1 MATDTSPN
9 LYDFLRQI
17 RNQAAKG
24 VPGAAPISRDLYVTI
39 TRNELAWLDQ
49 FLVGPDQELHFK
61 GKRVGGT
68 AENPVVAQDYMI
80 AGDQVDIFS
89 LLTEAMMQNP
99 TFAQLVQGAAK
110 FFQDHVPSCEHCKAA
125 VLQHAGHPS
134 WEFQPHPVLRE
145 REFPCN
151 SCETGEMMQVGG
163 TQPNGQM
170 NYECNIC
177 GHSTSFP

>member
-17 RNQAAKG
+17 RDQAAKG

-49 FLVGPDQELHFK
+49 FLVKPDQELHFK

-68 AENPVVAQDYMI
+68 DDNPVVAQDYMI
-80 AGDQVDIFS
+80 AGAQVDIFS

-99 TFAQLVQGAAK
+99 TFADLVQGAAK
-110 FFQDHVPSCEHCKAA
+110 FFQDHVPNCQHCKDA
-125 VLQHAGHPS
+125 VLRAAMKPS
-134 WEFQPHPVLRE
+134 WEFQPHPDMSRE
-145 REFPCN
+145 DPCPKCPN
-151 SCETGEMMQVGG
+151 GEMKQVGF
-163 TQPNGQM
+163 TKPNGQTR
-170 NYECNIC
+170 YECNVC
-177 GHSTSFP
+177 GYETSFP